1 MDPGMGAGVTG
12 AGGGKAVLLSRAV
25 TPGLSRGP
33 CGILMQWLG
42 QEKGTDGNALLAPFF
57 SLG

>member
-1 MDPGMGAGVTG
+1 VDPGSGAGVTG
-12 AGGGKAVLLSRAV
+12 GGCGKAVLLSRAV

-33 CGILMQWLG
+33 CGMLMRRLR
-42 QEKGTDGNALLAPFF
+42 QEKAADGNGLLAPFF